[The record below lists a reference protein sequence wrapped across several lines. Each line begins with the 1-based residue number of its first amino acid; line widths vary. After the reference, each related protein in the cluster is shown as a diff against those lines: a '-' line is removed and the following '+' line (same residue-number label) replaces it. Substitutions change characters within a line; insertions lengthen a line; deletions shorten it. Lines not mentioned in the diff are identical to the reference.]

1 MKKEKKQKKILE
13 SQGQQKKKMKKKPYK
28 WIKNRFI
35 KRETERLIT
44 AAQDQA
50 LPTQ

>member
-1 MKKEKKQKKILE
+1 MEKKEKIEKNVRIISIVKEEDETKT
-13 SQGQQKKKMKKKPYK
+13 YK